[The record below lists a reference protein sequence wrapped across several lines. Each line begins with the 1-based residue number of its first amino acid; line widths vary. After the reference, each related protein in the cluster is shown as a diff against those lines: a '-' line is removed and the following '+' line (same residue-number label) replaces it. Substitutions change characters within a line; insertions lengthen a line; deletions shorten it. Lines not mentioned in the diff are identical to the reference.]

1 MRILLIVVLLVLSA
15 CKQAP
20 KSNQFIE
27 KKEVNLECII
37 NARVTV
43 DDVFEVYF
51 YEEGD
56 LTFHP
61 QDFVEA
67 KVLGSLKPQEIKFT
81 LPEHIIPLR
90 IRLDMGKNINQEEI
104 TLYSVKLVYGDKEY
118 IFTNELLVN
127 GFKPSKYITINKTG
141 GNIIFN
147 TQELE
152 GKYDPYFYSPKIS
165 NIVNYLMED

>member
-1 MRILLIVVLLVLSA
+1 M
-15 CKQAP
+15 
-20 KSNQFIE
+20 
-27 KKEVNLECII
+27 
-37 NARVTV
+37 
-43 DDVFEVYF
+43 YF

-67 KVLGSLKPQEIKFT
+67 KVLGSLEPQEIKFT

-104 TLYSVKLVYGDKEY
+104 TLHSVKLVYGDKKY
-118 IFTNELLVN
+118 IFSNEPLIKE
-127 GFKPSKYITINKTG
+127 FKPSKYITINKTEK
-141 GNIIFN
+141 NIIFN
-147 TQELE
+147 TRELE
-152 GKYDPYFYSPKIS
+152 GRYDPYFYSPKIS

>member
-1 MRILLIVVLLVLSA
+1 MRILLMLLILVFSA
-15 CKQAP
+15 CKQTP
-20 KSNQFIE
+20 KPNQSIE

-67 KVLGSLKPQEIKFT
+67 KVLGSLEPQEIKFT

-90 IRLDMGKNINQEEI
+90 IRLDVGKNINQEEI
-104 TLYSVKLVYGDKEY
+104 TLHSVKLVYDDKEY
-118 IFTNELLVN
+118 IFTNDLLVN
-127 GFKPSKYITINKTG
+127 GFKPSKYITINKTER
-141 GNIIFN
+141 NIKFN